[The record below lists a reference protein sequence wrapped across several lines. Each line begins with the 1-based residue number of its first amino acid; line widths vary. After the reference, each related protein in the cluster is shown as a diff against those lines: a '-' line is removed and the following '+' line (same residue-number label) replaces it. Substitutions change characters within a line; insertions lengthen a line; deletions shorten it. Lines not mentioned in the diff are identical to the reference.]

1 MEFNLHTF
9 DIQNLIIA
17 LVYARDNIKEEDRKR
32 LDDKLCEL
40 NRMCNE
46 GNNYTLKVKIE
57 A

>member
-1 MEFNLHTF
+1 MEFDLHTF

-17 LVYARDNIKEEDRKR
+17 LVYARDNIKEEDKTR